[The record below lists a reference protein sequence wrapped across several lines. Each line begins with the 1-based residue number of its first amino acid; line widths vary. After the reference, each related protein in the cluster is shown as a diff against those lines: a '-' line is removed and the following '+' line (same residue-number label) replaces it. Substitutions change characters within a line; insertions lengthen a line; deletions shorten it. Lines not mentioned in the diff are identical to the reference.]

1 MYVTYENTV
10 LLWKLECLLISSNLS
25 DFGEPPQLDYKNEIY
40 ASIVLYCQ
48 HDLTDIVNRFQSV
61 GPFRLTRRSVY

>member
-40 ASIVLYCQ
+40 ASIVPVLS
-48 HDLTDIVNRFQSV
+48 TWFNW
-61 GPFRLTRRSVY
+61 FRK